1 MPAAGQGPR
10 STCTGRVT
18 GCLGWE
24 ARRSHQSPRLCEAR
38 PWGSATRSEVG
49 DRKRGAALPAP
60 RSQTSGPQDGD
71 TVHLCCFGRLVR
83 GDVTRAATGPWAAM
97 SKKEADADSVGAAGP
112 RAPGS
117 PDVTSPKPLSEGG
130 ARSQWRDV
138 CHNRK
143 KRRPGRGTW
152 PLGTDGNRKTSRGAA
167 LPLPLPGLDDPR
179 RFSFFP
185 HPKRTRCTRSG
196 LEGPEEGRKTPSPP
210 LPGQ

>member
-1 MPAAGQGPR
+1 
-10 STCTGRVT
+10 
-18 GCLGWE
+18 
-24 ARRSHQSPRLCEAR
+24 
-38 PWGSATRSEVG
+38 
-49 DRKRGAALPAP
+49 
-60 RSQTSGPQDGD
+60 
-71 TVHLCCFGRLVR
+71 
-83 GDVTRAATGPWAAM
+83 M

-179 RFSFFP
+179 RFFFFP

-196 LEGPEEGRKTPSPP
+196 LEGPEEGRKTPSPS
-210 LPGQ
+210 LPGQRTGRSPPSSEPLGAAGVRSAGREAGPHPMTWRPGTAASGDASDSGPGSASRRPRLRLSPHPWSCLQKSPPGNCVFLKKVKNSPQPFGRMP